1 LPPEDR
7 SLRCTNLAAVLAAI
21 AADRET
27 LEEGDVTRSLALP
40 LRSPLPSREERNE
53 LL

>member
-27 LEEGDVTRSLALP
+27 LEDGDVTRCLALP
-40 LRSPLPSREERNE
+40 LRPLAFALSRRKK
-53 LL
+53 